1 MDRIYRIEWKGA
13 ARHAVERDG
22 VLSLLDGS
30 IFGDYR
36 AGEPI
41 ATGSGTS
48 FSPAVRVLA
57 PIIPGKIV
65 AIGLNYKDHA
75 AEQGK
80 PLPVEPMLF
89 LKPSTAVIA
98 PGEPIRLPAGV
109 GRIDHEAEMAIVIGR
124 RATRVSVER
133 AHEYVLGITASN
145 DVTARDMQNR
155 GVQYSHVKGFDT
167 FAPLGPCIAVG
178 LDPADLAVT
187 GTVNGVRRQHSRTR
201 QLVFPAAALIA
212 YISNVMT
219 LEPGDVISTGTPSG
233 IAGLVAGDTVT
244 IAVEGVGE
252 LTNPVIDRDEGLAAR
267 R

>member
-1 MDRIYRIEWKGA
+1 MDRIYRIEWNGE

-22 VLSLLDGS
+22 VLSLVRGD
-30 IFGDYR
+30 IFGRYELTEEV
-36 AGEPI
+36 A
-41 ATGSGTS
+41 AGSGTS

-57 PIIPGKIV
+57 PVVPGKIV
-65 AIGLNYKDHA
+65 GIGLNYKDHA

-80 PLPVEPMLF
+80 PLPVEPMIF

-98 PGEPIRLPAGV
+98 SGDPIRLPAGV

-133 AHEYVLGITASN
+133 AAGHVLGVTCAN

-178 LDPADLAVT
+178 LDPSNLAVE
-187 GTVNGVRRQHSRTR
+187 GWVNGVRRQGSRTN
-201 QLVFPAAALIA
+201 QLVFSAAELIA
-212 YISNVMT
+212 YISAIMT
-219 LEPGDVISTGTPSG
+219 LEPGDVISTGTPSS
-233 IAGLVAGDTVT
+233 IAGLNAGDTVT
-244 IAVEGVGE
+244 IKVEGVGE
-252 LTNPVIDRDEGLAAR
+252 LTNPVLDRDSSQ
-267 R
+267 